1 MAEKLCELKKNG
13 SSGGP
18 GINISVDEALAII
31 GGETTGSVSYLSLP
45 TTSANAFGGSTNLW
59 TYIANV
65 QNKTK
70 IILTAQY
77 QWAPRLFATNDFQT
91 FIDISVTGSAE
102 ISLQSYKYV
111 VITQRSASSSMKF
124 FFE

>member
-1 MAEKLCELKKNG
+1 MPMVRVSNG
-13 SSGGP
+13 GT
-18 GINISVDEALAII
+18 GINIDVDKALAII
-31 GGETTGSVSYLSLP
+31 GGENTGSVSYLSLP
-45 TTSANAFGGSTNLW
+45 TTSANAWGGNTALW

-70 IILTAQY
+70 IKLTEQY

-91 FIDISVTGSAE
+91 FSDISVTGSAE

-111 VITQRSASSSMKF
+111 VIIQRNPSSSVKF
-124 FFE
+124 YFE